1 MNPLSKL
8 TNHFGFPGPKGFWE
22 HRLASAK
29 MGKSP
34 ANQDELV
41 ILSLPP
47 KDLV

>member
-1 MNPLSKL
+1 MNPLSKP
-8 TNHFGFPGPKGFWE
+8 TNRFGFPGTEEFWE

-47 KDLV
+47 